1 MDSGDGNPERS
12 KNVPWI
18 EALRTLGVIC
28 LVSGCFLEERVSKDR
43 TGQTWGRRIDGK
55 VMPPRHKLVYEPTK
69 ESYNYHTLLPE
80 LFTNQIA
87 VVRGSRLVG
96 KMKPCFGGP
105 NF

>member
-1 MDSGDGNPERS
+1 MCQKIELDKHGGDANLLSGFDG
-12 KNVPWI
+12 
-18 EALRTLGVIC
+18 LTVI
-28 LVSGCFLEERVSKDR
+28 F
-43 TGQTWGRRIDGK
+43 DGK
-55 VMPPRHKLVYEPTK
+55 VVPPRHRLVYEPTK
-69 ESYNYHTLLPE
+69 ESYNYDTFLPE